1 MWLVADLKRF
11 INADTLAS
19 LQIMQAEFHPHSHN
33 RGPNNASAG
42 SKEGLSVY
50 GLFHHLARTPQGKS
64 LLRQYFL
71 RPSLNVEVIN
81 ARLQAVGVFVRPD
94 NAAAVDMI
102 IANLK
107 RIGNIRQIIV
117 KLRKGI
123 SSGSPRHG
131 GGVKSTVWVTL
142 RNFAFHALKI
152 RDALQELTGAE
163 RVQLRME
170 ILEKF
175 EAYHLAQ
182 VGRKISE
189 MVDFEESAIQHRT
202 VVLTGVDEE
211 LDFLKREYDA
221 LEDLLSKA
229 ARAIAERVPADVQ
242 SDLNVIF
249 FPQIGFLIAV
259 AASDSGSGA
268 YEGGLAE
275 PWERMFTT
283 NSAVYYKSKEMYEMD
298 DKFGDL
304 YGSICDK
311 EIEIIHDLAQSILA
325 YENMLTNISDL
336 CGELDSLL
344 ALAQGAKL
352 YKYSKPR
359 ITNDNVI
366 KIKEGRHPLQELTV
380 SSYIANNV
388 FLVGGKGVHSIDK
401 ERVQEPHSQLS
412 AAGASTIRE
421 SQMPQD
427 GPSVL
432 LMTGPNYSGKSVYLK
447 QAALIVYLAHIG
459 SFVPAVSAK
468 IGVTDKIL
476 TRIATR
482 ETVSKVQSAFMIDLQ
497 QVSLAL
503 SQATNRSLLI
513 IDEFGRGTESADGA
527 GLACGMFE
535 YLVSLEEERPKVLG
549 ATHFHEIFESGF
561 LKPRPQLA
569 FGHMEMRV
577 DQKADKVEDQITHLY
592 NFKNGRSISSFG
604 TSCAATNGISPEIV
618 ARAEELILL
627 AARGEDLV
635 AACAAMPDAEADE
648 LGDAVSCLQAGC
660 VPMLV
665 ADLCIGADC
674 EGLSSC

>member
-1 MWLVADLKRF
+1 
-11 INADTLAS
+11 
-19 LQIMQAEFHPHSHN
+19 MQAEYHPHSHN
-33 RGPNNASAG
+33 RGPTNASAG

-71 RPSLNVEVIN
+71 RPSLIVDVIN

-102 IANLK
+102 VANLK
-107 RIGNIRQIIV
+107 QIGNIRQIVV

-123 SSGSPRHG
+123 SSGYPRHG

-142 RNFAFHALKI
+142 RNFAFHAIKI
-152 RDALQELTGAE
+152 RDALQELMGAD
-163 RVQLRME
+163 RVQLKTK

-202 VVLTGVDEE
+202 VVLAGVDEE

-221 LEDLLSKA
+221 LEDLLSRA
-229 ARAIAERVPADVQ
+229 ARAIAENVPADVQ

-249 FPQIGFLIAV
+249 FPQIGFLIAMS
-259 AASDSGSGA
+259 ASDSASGA
-268 YEGGLAE
+268 YEGGLGE

-283 NSAVYYKSKEMYEMD
+283 ESAVYYKSKEMYEMD

-311 EIEIIHDLAQSILA
+311 EIEIIHDLAQSILE
-325 YENMLTNISDL
+325 YENMLTSVSDL

-359 ITNDNVI
+359 ITQDNI
-366 KIKEGRHPLQELTV
+366 IRIKEGRHPLQELTV
-380 SSYIANNV
+380 SSYIANDM
-388 FLVGGKGVHSIDK
+388 FLVGGRGVDLV
-401 ERVQEPHSQLS
+401 EGEPVEEPHTQLS
-412 AAGASTIRE
+412 GAGASTIHE

-427 GPSVL
+427 GPSML

-447 QAALIVYLAHIG
+447 QAAVIVYLAHIG

-513 IDEFGRGTESADGA
+513 IDEFGKGTESADGA
-527 GLACGMFE
+527 GLACGIFE
-535 YLVSLEEERPKVLG
+535 YLLSLGDGRPKILG

-561 LKPRPQLA
+561 LRPQSQLA
-569 FGHMEMRV
+569 FGHMEVRV
-577 DQKADKVEDQITHLY
+577 DPMADEIEDQITYLY
-592 NFKNGRSISSFG
+592 NFRNGRSISSFG
-604 TSCAATNGISPEIV
+604 TSCAAINGISPEIV
-618 ARAEELILL
+618 SRAEELILL

-648 LGDAVSCLQAGC
+648 LEEAVGCLQAGC
-660 VPMLV
+660 VPMFR
-665 ADLCIGADC
+665 ADF
-674 EGLSSC
+674 